1 MKRRTVQ
8 VNLLLVGLAALWVY
22 LLADNRGRFDA
33 GQRLDPS
40 GPGPGA
46 TAASPRPASPG
57 SSSDAAAIADHHL
70 FHVDR
75 HNDLPE
81 EDSEAM
87 ETVPERLPVLM
98 GTMGFGREDFALMVS
113 GDPNNPDRLYRRLKA
128 GQTLD
133 GYTLV
138 RVETDGVVM
147 RSRAGEVR
155 IGIKD
160 KPGKRSARTRNQ
172 PRRTSSRSPR
182 SASTSGSSRQPS
194 SARRATPPLRGFN
207 AIKEPVGTVR
217 DGKRLVEQQTPFGS
231 IKVWVEDKQD
241 KQP

>member
-8 VNLLLVGLAALWVY
+8 VNLVLVGLAALWVY

-40 GPGPGA
+40 GPGSGA
-46 TAASPRPASPG
+46 NAASPRPVSPG
-57 SSSDAAAIADHHL
+57 SPSDAAAIADHHL

-81 EDSEAM
+81 EDSEA
-87 ETVPERLPVLM
+87 PEAVSLRLPVLM
-98 GTMGFGREDFALMVS
+98 GTMGFGGEDYALMVS
-113 GDPNNPDRLYRRLKA
+113 SDPNNPDSLYRRLKA
-128 GQTLD
+128 GQILD

-155 IGIKD
+155 IGINE
-160 KPGKRSARTRNQ
+160 KPRKGSVRTWQSTPKGLQ
-172 PRRTSSRSPR
+172 PAPSVCFDLPTQPAAFLRPSHHVPEAGVQNVRG
-182 SASTSGSSRQPS
+182 SGGNSQGWEAPG
-194 SARRATPPLRGFN
+194 RAPDAIWPDAGLGRG
-207 AIKEPVGTVR
+207 
-217 DGKRLVEQQTPFGS
+217 QTG
-231 IKVWVEDKQD
+231 
-241 KQP
+241 